1 MPKQRR
7 FLAALALAV
16 AMVAGCGTS
25 ETPSLVDGQRM
36 RYQVQLA
43 GESIVLEYAFAAR
56 AEGRFVVSTTAVKGA
71 TESAGSETRID
82 ADGNTLEPQGKRKAG
97 KPFAIFP
104 AEVAFWISTGKRG
117 HVVEWE
123 GQEAAVRRENDWQV
137 YYDLN
142 TGFMVGATIAGGA
155 WVIRAVPLD

>member
-1 MPKQRR
+1 
-7 FLAALALAV
+7 
-16 AMVAGCGTS
+16 MVAGCGTS
-25 ETPSLVDGQRM
+25 ETPPLIDGQRM
-36 RYQVQLA
+36 QYQVQFA
-43 GESIVLEYAFAAR
+43 GESMVLQYAFTAL
-56 AEGRFVVSTTAVKGA
+56 AEGRFLVSTTVVKGT
-71 TESAGSETRID
+71 TESAGTGTRIG
-82 ADGNTLEPQGKRKAG
+82 ANGKTLEPQGKRKAG

-104 AEVAFWISTGKRG
+104 AEVAFWIPTGKRG

-123 GQEAAVRRENDWQV
+123 GREAAVRRENDWQV